1 MKPTAT
7 KTLTRLLLVVLVSSC
22 LHAQTVPEPSAY
34 KLTAMNIVPYKQS
47 AGSFLP
53 EIKNDRE
60 YWSLNQLDLS
70 LFVTIEVSGRKG
82 SYSPK
87 RKVEITAYKAGR
99 LFQNR
104 VADLGLLDDET
115 GKYFVPLWLYGPF
128 CQKITIKARLL
139 GQPQPS
145 ALQRTL
151 SFDCGE

>member
-1 MKPTAT
+1 
-7 KTLTRLLLVVLVSSC
+7 
-22 LHAQTVPEPSAY
+22 
-34 KLTAMNIVPYKQS
+34 MNIVPYKHS

-60 YWSLNQLDLS
+60 YWGLNELDLS

-87 RKVEITAYKAGR
+87 RKVEITVYKGGR
-99 LFQNR
+99 LFQKR
-104 VADLGLLDDET
+104 VGDLGVLDEAT

-139 GQPQPS
+139 GQPQAS
-145 ALQRTL
+145 TLQRTL

>member
-1 MKPTAT
+1 M
-7 KTLTRLLLVVLVSSC
+7 RLLLVILVASC
-22 LHAQTVPEPSAY
+22 VHAQTSPEPSAY

-87 RKVEITAYKAGR
+87 RKVEITAYRAGR
-99 LFQNR
+99 LFQKR
-104 VADLGLLDDET
+104 VADLGVLDDES

-139 GQPQPS
+139 GQPQGS

>member
-1 MKPTAT
+1 MPTV
-7 KTLTRLLLVVLVSSC
+7 KRTLVNVLLITVVSLSVQ
-22 LHAQTVPEPSAY
+22 AQTQPEPAAY

-60 YWSLNQLDLS
+60 YWGLNQLDLS
-70 LFVTIEVSGRKG
+70 LFATVEVSGRKG

-87 RKVEITAYKAGR
+87 RKVEITTYKGGR
-99 LFQNR
+99 LFQKR
-104 VADLGLLDDET
+104 VADLGVLDEGT

-128 CQKITIKARLL
+128 CEKITIKARLL
-139 GQPQPS
+139 GQAQAS
-145 ALQRTL
+145 TLQRTL